1 MYAQEI
7 PEAAAK
13 ADFFFLTQS
22 KEAQQIVKDDITGFS
37 LTWWMNKLWN
47 PSSNLLWLVLI
58 GKFRWSIFCLF
69 IPYSFPQI
77 I

>member
-37 LTWWMNKLWN
+37 LTW
-47 PSSNLLWLVLI
+47 
-58 GKFRWSIFCLF
+58 
-69 IPYSFPQI
+69 
-77 I
+77 